1 MARCGSASE
10 APSSMKMALLIFL
23 LLLSSEPPGTVSCVW
38 IKHSEHCCD
47 KDIKKCINGAEG
59 VDYVAAEDSHS
70 HPLAGFRSKVCD
82 VDCGVLGWI
91 LFSK

>member
-59 VDYVAAEDSHS
+59 VDYVAAEDSLLQKTRTLT
-70 HPLAGFRSKVCD
+70 PWLASEVRYVMLTVEF
-82 VDCGVLGWI
+82 
-91 LFSK
+91 